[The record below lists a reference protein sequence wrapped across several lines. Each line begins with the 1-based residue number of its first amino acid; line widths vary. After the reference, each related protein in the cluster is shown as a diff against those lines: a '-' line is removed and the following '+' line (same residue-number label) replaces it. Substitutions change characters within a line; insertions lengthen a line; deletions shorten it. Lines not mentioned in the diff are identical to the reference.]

1 MLNAKKSFDSAIIR
15 IRNIH
20 GLYNHLTT
28 YLHYTEETVADI
40 LRSEIVY
47 AISAFDK
54 FIHDIVKQGILET
67 YNTLRPATN
76 TYKNFPICMEQM
88 QCILNPQPPAN
99 PSQILENIVINN
111 HKYLAFQDP
120 DKITQALSLIW
131 MEEHKWQK
139 IAIEMS
145 ANEKDV
151 KTELRNIVIR
161 RNQIVH
167 EGDLDIFTRELQAIE
182 AADVVRSVL
191 FIENLGNSIFK
202 LVKLPTSS

>member
-1 MLNAKKSFDSAIIR
+1 
-15 IRNIH
+15 
-20 GLYNHLTT
+20 
-28 YLHYTEETVADI
+28 
-40 LRSEIVY
+40 
-47 AISAFDK
+47 
-54 FIHDIVKQGILET
+54 
-67 YNTLRPATN
+67 
-76 TYKNFPICMEQM
+76 MEQM

>member
-99 PSQILENIVINN
+99 PSQILENIVINP
-111 HKYLAFQDP
+111 L
-120 DKITQALSLIW
+120 
-131 MEEHKWQK
+131 
-139 IAIEMS
+139 
-145 ANEKDV
+145 V
-151 KTELRNIVIR
+151 EL
-161 RNQIVH
+161 
-167 EGDLDIFTRELQAIE
+167 
-182 AADVVRSVL
+182 
-191 FIENLGNSIFK
+191 K
-202 LVKLPTSS
+202 